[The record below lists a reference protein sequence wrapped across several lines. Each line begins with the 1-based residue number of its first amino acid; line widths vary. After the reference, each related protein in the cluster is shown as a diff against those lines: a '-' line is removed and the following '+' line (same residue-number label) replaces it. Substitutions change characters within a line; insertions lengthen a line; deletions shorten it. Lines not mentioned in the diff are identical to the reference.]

1 MYIPDPRKTDYENTI
16 LKKLFIL
23 DIKHRKTLPSLVE
36 DLKIFQRADQP
47 FIDQVFYNNKLVL
60 IWDHQQQKEIE
71 IFQNR

>member
-1 MYIPDPRKTDYENTI
+1 MYIPDPRKTDYENAI